1 MEQRIIELNRT
12 RERQG
17 EPEFIIKD
25 NAGGG
30 DCMFYSLIDSGLE
43 HWYPDIKPSDIRE
56 MVREFLKKNGGLMIS
71 HMGMTVRQIYDSFKT
86 EYEPNYTAFQN
97 DIMEKSKWNRINA
110 DFLLNILTYIFPFV
124 IEIVS
129 ARNNDCIIWRFNEED
144 KPEQKITIGHI
155 PEYHYVGLVESG
167 KSRGIEVDFGN
178 YRKEYKNLRVLK
190 KYHKEIEK
198 ELIDTNN
205 QLKKKENIDK
215 CFERK
220 IHLLREYGALEEKI
234 MILEYGDS
242 IDEITYLK
250 KTFIDNIRKQISLK

>member
-1 MEQRIIELNRT
+1 MEQRIIEINRI

-43 HWYPDIKPSDIRE
+43 HWYPDIKPIDIRE
-56 MVREFLKKNGGLMIS
+56 LVREFLKKNGNLMVS
-71 HMGMTVRQIYDSFKT
+71 HMNMTIKQIYDAFKN
-86 EYEPNYTAFQN
+86 EYEPNYTTFQN
-97 DIMEKSKWNRINA
+97 DIMEKSKWNKINA

-129 ARNNDCIIWRFNEED
+129 STSRSNIIWRFNEED

-155 PEYHYVGLVESG
+155 PEYHYVGLVETG
-167 KSRGIEVDFGN
+167 KGKGIEVDFGD
-178 YRKEYKNLRVLK
+178 YKKEYKNLRALK
-190 KYHKEIEK
+190 KYHKETEK
-198 ELIDTNN
+198 ELIEINT
-205 QLKKKENIDK
+205 QLKKRINVDK
-215 CFERK
+215 YFERK
-220 IHLLREYGALEEKI
+220 MHLLREYGALEEKI
-234 MILEYGDS
+234 MVLEYGDS

-250 KTFIDNIRKQISLK
+250 KTFIDNVRKQFNLK